1 MNMTIKKIG
10 KHCFFA
16 VLMAVSATPS
26 QGSRYAVLGELMEAE
41 ESVAEGAVQ
50 QGPISYSKE
59 EFEALKD
66 SPLSQEPLP
75 DETIETFLRLG
86 IYAGPETPRVHA
98 LRRKFFTNGLSRLIT
113 PGDFKRLPK
122 SSAFAGKKGRA
133 SDDDDWR
140 ATKAKRQGELVAAQQ
155 AQAQAQEKAV
165 PKSKA
170 KRRKRGGKK
179 HKRKTKVIRAGE
191 GDPKPQGKSRK
202 KYRYQKGEKK
212 GWSKKN

>member
-75 DETIETFLRLG
+75 DETIETLLRLG
-86 IYAGPETPRVHA
+86 IYAGPETAHVHA
-98 LRRKFFTNGLSRLIT
+98 LRRKIFTNGLSRLIT

-140 ATKAKRQGELVAAQQ
+140 ATKAKRQGELVAVQEAE
-155 AQAQAQEKAV
+155 AQEKIA

-170 KRRKRGGKK
+170 KRRNRGGKK

-191 GDPKPQGKSRK
+191 GNPKLQGKSRK

-212 GWSKKN
+212 GWSKQN